1 MRRSRCFAVHRRGGI
16 IPGPVRGAL
25 GYTPAVPAER
35 IAENLAFIN
44 WTVLTGLAVGSFGAV
59 VLARLRT
66 DATRG
71 FLVFTAGCAVVLA
84 VLAYLSDQAL
94 PATLGGS
101 PIVTDGTFDTP
112 RRVALG
118 TFVVL
123 AAAYTIAL
131 TQRRRAPALA
141 AGALSAA
148 AAVLVCGALAWG
160 GGTFGAVPLLVQLV
174 VLAVATGGVF
184 AAMILGHWYLVTPKL
199 PEAPLILIAR
209 SLLAVVGLQ
218 LLLFGVWVATGAGP
232 AGASRAV
239 RVAGRASGR
248 CSSGCGSSSG
258 SCSRSSC
265 RGRRSRPHGR
275 ARWSRRRGCCTSTSA
290 RSPPAR
296 SWQRVSTSAPGYF
309 GAWGRV

>member
-1 MRRSRCFAVHRRGGI
+1 
-16 IPGPVRGAL
+16 
-25 GYTPAVPAER
+25 VPAER
-35 IAENLAFIN
+35 IAENLAYIN
-44 WTVLTGLAVGSFGAV
+44 WTVLTSLAVGSFGAV

-71 FLVFTAGCAVVLA
+71 FLMFTAACAVALA

-101 PIVTDGTFDTP
+101 PIVTDATFDTP

-118 TFVVL
+118 AFVVL
-123 AAAYTIAL
+123 AAAYTVAL
-131 TQRRRAPALA
+131 AQRRRAPALA
-141 AGALSAA
+141 AGALAAA

-174 VLAVATGGVF
+174 VLALATGGVF

-209 SLLAVVGLQ
+209 SLLAVVALQ

-232 AGASRAV
+232 AGASPFGVLVGQWALFVWLRLVIGLVFPLVVSWAAV
-239 RVAGRASGR
+239 KTAR
-248 CSSGCGSSSG
+248 
-258 SCSRSSC
+258 SRSME
-265 RGRRSRPHGR
+265 
-275 ARWSRRRGCCTSTSA
+275 SA
-290 RSPPAR
+290 TGLLYINVGSIAAG
-296 SWQRVSTSAPGYF
+296 TILAAGLYF
-309 GAWGRV
+309 GAGVLV